1 MARVGCVV
9 VLDLRLMMSRCGEMK
24 EIRDARRFTKGSY
37 FNLAEQNMGCA
48 KVEPNGIFV
57 D

>member
-1 MARVGCVV
+1 MARVGCVI